1 MRCKEDKSFL
11 RKKML
16 NKRDSI
22 SPKLK
27 SIKDKKIK
35 EKLLN
40 LTEYKN
46 ANILLLFASFR
57 TEVETLE
64 IILETLKKGKI
75 VILPKVDRK
84 HKKLILYK
92 IDNINELQPGY
103 MGILEPKPAADKK
116 VSKEILDFILVPG
129 VAFDENGGRIGYGG
143 GYYDRLISNIKNR
156 PPLVA
161 VAYEEQII
169 KKVPLFKHDIKV
181 DKIVTDTR
189 IIEICSNGVRNGS

>member
-1 MRCKEDKSFL
+1 
-11 RKKML
+11 ML